1 MHPPP
6 CATCLKASPGLIDRS
21 SSCCSSAVVTQEKT
35 KRQKAAALKADESH
49 CCAARVAEVEREV
62 KKAQGEAQA
71 VRQGGGGKIAKK
83 NIPTLKWEGERKFSD
98 PSH

>member
-6 CATCLKASPGLIDRS
+6 HATRSKASPGLIDHS
-21 SSCCSSAVVTQEKT
+21 SLCRSSAVVAQEKT
-35 KRQKAAALKADESH
+35 KRQKAAALKGDESRR
-49 CCAARVAEVEREV
+49 CAARVAEVEREV

-83 NIPTLKWEGERKFSD
+83 NIPALKWEGERKFSD